1 MRLETLIEENY
12 DKLNENDMSIWNY
25 ILRHKEECQTM
36 SIQEL
41 AKHCHVSHTTVSRFT
56 HKLGME
62 GFGELKIFLKWDS
75 RDQESFDA
83 REIERVYQDYI
94 KTLDMMMDRDCSDVL
109 ELLSQAGQIYVY
121 GSGAVQKNAAREL
134 KKNLLFL
141 DYLCNLIEGREEIKM
156 VLEIVREGDVFF
168 LFSLSGENAFVNELA
183 GRLRAKGVRIISV
196 TKVGNNELSR
206 LSDISLQFYAHPVM
220 KGRYNSDVY
229 MTAQFFVVNEFLLLK
244 GLEYQENEGR

>member
-12 DKLNENDMSIWNY
+12 DKLNENDLSVWNY
-25 ILRHKEECQTM
+25 ILRHKKECQTM

-41 AKHCHVSHTTVSRFT
+41 AKQCHVSHTTVLRFT

-62 GFGELKIFLKWDS
+62 GYGELKIFLKWDS
-75 RDQESFDA
+75 REEESFDV

-94 KTLDMMMDRDCSDVL
+94 KTLDMMKDRDCSDVS
-109 ELLSQAGQIYVY
+109 EMLSKAGSIYVY
-121 GSGAVQKNAAREL
+121 GTGAVQKNAAREL

-141 DYLCNLIEGREEIKM
+141 DYLCNLIEGRDEIKM
-156 VLEIVREGDVFF
+156 VLEIVKEGDVFF
-168 LFSLSGENAFVNELA
+168 LFSLSGENAFVNELT
-183 GRLRAKGVRIISV
+183 GRLKAKGVKIISV

-206 LSDISLQFYAHPVM
+206 LSDISLQFYAHPVL
-220 KGRYNSDVY
+220 KGRCNSDVY

-244 GLEYQENEGR
+244 GLEYGRSEE

>member
-12 DKLNENDMSIWNY
+12 DKLNENDLSIWNF
-25 ILRHKEECQTM
+25 ILRNKKECQTM

-41 AKHCHVSHTTVSRFT
+41 AQQCHVSHTTVSRFT
-56 HKLGME
+56 PQLGMD
-62 GFGELKIFLKWDS
+62 GYGELKIFLKWDS
-75 RDQESFDA
+75 REEESFDV

-94 KTLDMMMDRDCSDVL
+94 KTLDMMKDRDCSDVS
-109 ELLSQAGQIYVY
+109 EMLSRAGSIYVY
-121 GSGAVQKNAAREL
+121 GTGAVQKNAAREL

-156 VLEIVREGDVFF
+156 VLEIVKEGDVFF

-183 GRLRAKGVRIISV
+183 GRLKAKGVKIISV

-206 LSDISLQFYAHPVM
+206 LSDISLQFYAHPVL
-220 KGRYNSDVY
+220 KGKFNSDVY
-229 MTAQFFVVNEFLLLK
+229 MTAQFFVINEFLLLK
-244 GLEYQENEGR
+244 GLEYGTSEE

>member
-12 DKLNENDMSIWNY
+12 DKLNENDLSVWNY
-25 ILRHKEECQTM
+25 ILRHKKECQTM

-41 AKHCHVSHTTVSRFT
+41 EKQCHVSHTTVSRFT

-62 GFGELKIFLKWDS
+62 GYGELKIFLKWDS
-75 RDQESFDA
+75 REEESFDV

-94 KTLDMMMDRDCSDVL
+94 KTLDMMKDRDCSDVS
-109 ELLSQAGQIYVY
+109 EMLSKAGSIYVY
-121 GSGAVQKNAAREL
+121 GTGAVQKNAAREL

-141 DYLCNLIEGREEIKM
+141 DYLCNLIEGRDEIKM
-156 VLEIVREGDVFF
+156 VLEIVKEGDVFF
-168 LFSLSGENAFVNELA
+168 LFSLSGENAFVNELT
-183 GRLRAKGVRIISV
+183 GRLKAKGVKIISV

-206 LSDISLQFYAHPVM
+206 LSDISLQFYAHPVL
-220 KGRYNSDVY
+220 KGRCNSDVY

-244 GLEYQENEGR
+244 GLEYGRSEE